1 MTLYNGFGEHID
13 HGLSSLLVLVEMKP
27 ALKDDVRLKKL
38 LEDFSREQV
47 VRRGILSSL
56 QGGT

>member
-1 MTLYNGFGEHID
+1 MTLYNGFGEHIE
-13 HGLSSLLVLVEMKP
+13 HGLAHLLVLVEMKP
-27 ALKDDVRLKKL
+27 ALNDDVRLKKL
-38 LEDFSREQV
+38 LENFSREQV